1 MDNLFLQKFNVNENE
16 MQITFSCASDIPYL
30 KYDQDRNTNYYQILK
45 MDESAIDFSRLQ
57 NYAPVLWQHDT
68 QKQIGVVEKAY
79 LLENKIMV
87 QVKFRKNDEFSVSVF
102 KDILDGTIKNISVGY
117 VINHYTEEKR
127 NGEYYRIVDNYLIY
141 EVSIV
146 SVPADNTVGIRSLY
160 IGDKTNMEIE
170 DKIKQLEETVQTLK
184 KQLEVTEQTIAE
196 QTVAEQTVEEQTVE
210 EQTAEESAELTI
222 EEKEEIEQI
231 AKDFGVSE
239 ERKQSVLNKKISV
252 REFKNQILNKKQE
265 KKQMNKNFREFL
277 VNGAKGQKSS
287 MELRDFNGLTGGA
300 IGTETT
306 EFAKVLEKKLGIQ
319 GYRVMS
325 GLTSNVSIPVL
336 KNRFDIAETDL
347 NGEATTSANTFES
360 RILQPKKFVGQVV
373 VGEDLLLQANDDV
386 EAFVIDTLT
395 AEIAAKVQAYMLK
408 KAKEYAKKAF
418 IFDDVKNV
426 KWSDILTQ
434 EGEIGGYMV
443 NPAYVLSASARATL
457 KGIQKAEGTA
467 QFICDGDNK
476 INGYDANVSGCTADN
491 TLYFGD
497 WSHLVLGVFGGGL
510 DIIIDPYTFSSQGAV
525 KIVAS
530 MRADATVDSN
540 DAFAFGV
547 LGEGDG
553 E

>member
-1 MDNLFLQKFNVNENE
+1 MDNLFLEKFNVNEHE

-30 KYDQDRNTNYYQILK
+30 KYDQDRNINYYQILK

-87 QVKFRKNDEFSVSVF
+87 QVKFRKNDDFSVSVF

-141 EVSIV
+141 QVSIV
-146 SVPADNTVGIRSLY
+146 SVPADNTVGIRSLQ
-160 IGDKTNMEIE
+160 IGEKTNMELE
-170 DKIKQLEETVQTLK
+170 DKIRELEETVQTLK
-184 KQLEVTEQTIAE
+184 KQLEVTEQ
-196 QTVAEQTVEEQTVE
+196 EQTVEESAKEVVE
-210 EQTAEESAELTI
+210 EIAEDVAELTS

-287 MELRDFNGLTGGA
+287 MELREFSGLTGGA
-300 IGTETT
+300 VGTETT
-306 EFAKVLEKKLGIQ
+306 EFAKVLQKKLGIQ

-408 KAKEYAKKAF
+408 KAKEYAKEAF

-434 EGEIGGYMV
+434 EGAIGGYMV

-457 KGIQKAEGTA
+457 KGIEKAEGTA
-467 QFICDGDNK
+467 QFICDAENK

>member
-57 NYAPVLWQHDT
+57 NFAPVLWQHDT
-68 QKQIGVVEKAY
+68 EKQIGVVQKAY
-79 LLENKIMV
+79 LLQNKIMV
-87 QVKFRKNDEFSVSVF
+87 EVKFRKNDEFSVSVF

-127 NGEYYRIVDNYLIY
+127 NGECYRIVDNYLIY

-146 SVPADNTVGIRSLY
+146 SVPADNTVGIRSLQ
-160 IGDKTNMEIE
+160 IGEKTNMELE
-170 DKIKQLEETVQTLK
+170 DKIRELEETVQTLK
-184 KQLEVTEQTIAE
+184 KQLEVTEQT
-196 QTVAEQTVEEQTVE
+196 VAEQTVEESAKEVVE
-210 EQTAEESAELTI
+210 EIAEESAELTN

-231 AKDFGVSE
+231 AKDFGVCE
-239 ERKQSVLNKKISV
+239 ERKQDVLNKKISV

-265 KKQMNKNFREFL
+265 KRQMNKNFREFL

-306 EFAKVLEKKLGIQ
+306 EFAKVLQKKLGIQ

-336 KNRFDIAETDL
+336 KNRFAITETDL
-347 NGEATTSANTFES
+347 NGEATVSNNTFES

-408 KAKEYAKKAF
+408 KAKEYAKQAF
-418 IFDDVKNV
+418 VFADVKNI
-426 KWSDILTQ
+426 KWADILTQ
-434 EGEIGGYMV
+434 EGAIGGYMV

-457 KGIQKAEGTA
+457 KGIEKAEGTA
-467 QFICDGDNK
+467 QFVCDAENK
-476 INGYDANVSGCTADN
+476 INGYDANVSGCTEDN

-510 DIIIDPYTFSSQGAV
+510 DIIIDPYTYSSQGAV

-547 LGEGDG
+547 MGDG
-553 E
+553 EGE

>member
-1 MDNLFLQKFNVNENE
+1 MDNLFLEKFNVNEHE

-30 KYDQDRNTNYYQILK
+30 KYDQDRNINYYQILK

-87 QVKFRKNDEFSVSVF
+87 QVKFRKNDDFSVSVF

-141 EVSIV
+141 QVSIV
-146 SVPADNTVGIRSLY
+146 SVPADNTVGIRSLQ
-160 IGDKTNMEIE
+160 IGEKTNMELE
-170 DKIKQLEETVQTLK
+170 DKIRELEETVQTLK
-184 KQLEVTEQTIAE
+184 KQLEVTEQ
-196 QTVAEQTVEEQTVE
+196 EQTVEESAKEVVE
-210 EQTAEESAELTI
+210 EIAEDVAELTS

-287 MELRDFNGLTGGA
+287 MELREFSGLTGGA

-408 KAKEYAKKAF
+408 KAKEYAKEAF

-434 EGEIGGYMV
+434 EGAIGGYMV

-457 KGIQKAEGTA
+457 KGIEKAEGTA
-467 QFICDGDNK
+467 QFICDAENK

>member
-1 MDNLFLQKFNVNENE
+1 MNNLFLEKFNVNENE

-30 KYDQDRNTNYYQILK
+30 KYDEDRNTNYYQILK

-68 QKQIGVVEKAY
+68 EKQIGVVQKAY

-87 QVKFRKNDEFSVSVF
+87 EVKFRKNDDFSVSVF

-141 EVSIV
+141 QVSIV
-146 SVPADNTVGIRSLY
+146 SVPADNTVGIRSLQ
-160 IGDKTNMEIE
+160 IGEKTNMELE
-170 DKIKQLEETVQTLK
+170 DKIRELEETVQTLK
-184 KQLEVTEQTIAE
+184 KQLEVTEQ
-196 QTVAEQTVEEQTVE
+196 EQTVEESAKEVVE
-210 EQTAEESAELTI
+210 EIAEQTEELT
-222 EEKEEIEQI
+222 KEEIEQI

-287 MELRDFNGLTGGA
+287 MELREFSGLTGGA
-300 IGTETT
+300 VGTETT
-306 EFAKVLEKKLGIQ
+306 EFAKVLQKKLGIQ

-408 KAKEYAKKAF
+408 KAKEYAKEAF

-434 EGEIGGYMV
+434 EGAIGGYMV

-457 KGIQKAEGTA
+457 KGIEKAEGTA
-467 QFICDGDNK
+467 QFICDAENK